1 MPSPEKMRSKA
12 YLKHLIG
19 ARFATDIAKLVERP
33 EGETVEH
40 WAAKINNMRST
51 ASSSIVSEDAARL
64 LGPVLGVTAQALLYP
79 PADFVPANGQLA
91 APPLLDPQELKQQR
105 WKALQQWMSHKGYTA
120 KILAQK
126 LRHDPDGQDDFE
138 ADFADWANLR
148 KTIPAAL
155 LHELCEKCG
164 VSDPLTLVIQYT
176 DDEREELGIKDTK
189 PKTTDRKKTTKGPAA
204 PVPAPVPA
212 PAAAAPAA
220 PVKRKMLIDLTQ
232 EESRALLDGEQR
244 WEVSFVGDDDVV
256 IEAVFQVKMS
266 KRLFQ
271 KKYM

>member
-1 MPSPEKMRSKA
+1 MRSKA

-19 ARFATDIAKLVERP
+19 GRSAADIAKLVERP
-33 EGETVEH
+33 EGETLEY
-40 WAAKINNMRST
+40 WTGKINNMRSST
-51 ASSSIVSEDAARL
+51 SASIVSDEAAKL
-64 LGPVLGVTAQALLYP
+64 LAPVLGVTAQALLNP
-79 PADFVPANGQLA
+79 PADFVPVNGQPA
-91 APPLLDPQELKQQR
+91 APSLDPQELKQQR

-126 LRHDPDGQDDFE
+126 MREDPDGQDDFE

-232 EESRALLDGEQR
+232 EESRALLEGEQR
-244 WEVSFVGDDDVV
+244 WEVSFGNDDEVV
-256 IEAVFQVKMS
+256 LELVVRTEMS

-271 KKYM
+271 KKFM